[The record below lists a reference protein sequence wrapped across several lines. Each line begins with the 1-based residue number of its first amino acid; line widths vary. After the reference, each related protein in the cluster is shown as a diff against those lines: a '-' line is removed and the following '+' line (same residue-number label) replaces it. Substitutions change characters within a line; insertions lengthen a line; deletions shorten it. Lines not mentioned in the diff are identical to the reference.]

1 MILKLFLV
9 MLFVCA
15 VACIAAVYVERDL
28 QRCKRLRH
36 NGYARSVPVE
46 LFIPSVVV
54 YLSLSAAVCCLIA
67 G

>member
-9 MLFVCA
+9 MLFVCC
-15 VACIAAVYVERDL
+15 VACIAAVYVQRDL
-28 QRCKRLRH
+28 QRCKWMRRH
-36 NGYARSVPVE
+36 GIICSVPVE
-46 LFIPSVVV
+46 LFIPTVVV

>member
-9 MLFVCA
+9 MLFACCM
-15 VACIAAVYVERDL
+15 ACIAAVYIERDL
-28 QRCKRLRH
+28 QLRKRLKHR
-36 NGYARSVPVE
+36 GYARRVPVQM
-46 LFIPSVVV
+46 FMPTVVV